1 MGKLSGKTG
10 RGMAKHRK
18 SGKNNRNATNNM
30 QIAREQE
37 AENKA
42 RKEMLERRKPKM
54 FGSVAEALKKG

>member
-1 MGKLSGKTG
+1 
-10 RGMAKHRK
+10 MAKHRK